1 MLNKYMVLYIEDIAK
16 ASGNIYNNIQAQILI
31 SIITNTI
38 WRAYPAVV
46 DSLFKFDL
54 DCKYPHIP

>member
-1 MLNKYMVLYIEDIAK
+1 MVLYIEDIAK